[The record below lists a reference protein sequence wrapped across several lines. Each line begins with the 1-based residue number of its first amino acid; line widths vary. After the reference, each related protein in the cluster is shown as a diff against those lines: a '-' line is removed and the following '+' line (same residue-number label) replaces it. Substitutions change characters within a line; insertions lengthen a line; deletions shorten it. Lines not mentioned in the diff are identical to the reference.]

1 MPRRVI
7 TDRDMLIVLLKAVSY
22 LINQGVRMANKME
35 DLQAKLDNLEAAE
48 AAREARDV
56 AQDAV
61 TGAQMAA
68 LQTSIDELKAIIAAG
83 GGGLSAADQA
93 ILDASITRISAVV
106 TSLDAADPTPPVV

>member
-1 MPRRVI
+1 MQRRQQPE
-7 TDRDMLIVLLKAVSY
+7 RDMLIVLCKVIGY
-22 LINQGVRMANKME
+22 LINQGVRIMASVK
-35 DLQAKLDNLEAAE
+35 DLQDKVDALEASE

-61 TGAQMAA
+61 TASQITA

-93 ILDASITRISAVV
+93 ILDASVTRISAVV
-106 TSLDAADPTPPVV
+106 TSLDSADPTPPVV